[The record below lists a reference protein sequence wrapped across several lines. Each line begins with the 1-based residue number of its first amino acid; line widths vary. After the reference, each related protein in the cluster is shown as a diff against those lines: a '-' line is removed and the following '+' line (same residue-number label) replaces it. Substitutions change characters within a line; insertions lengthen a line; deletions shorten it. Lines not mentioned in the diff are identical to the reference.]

1 MYEKRGLIEVGSQ
14 DERVDGQW
22 VAHTYGFGLVER
34 GGVSQHWTQRGDLMA
49 QSNPTGAFSPA
60 PLTDAFGDWV
70 SGVRTTYDWNG
81 GWGYRNEPDTGGLRK
96 VGIRWYDPYT
106 GRFLQ
111 QDPWLGSVSIPLTLN
126 AYAYC
131 VNDPVNAVDPSG
143 KILKLLL
150 VVALVVALVDSI
162 DDDAEGG
169 DGGSVNSPGGSSG
182 NVNNCGNNNNIIV
195 GNDNTVVINPP
206 TPPSSSPQ
214 LPPPPPVVLPHPG
227 KARVDFE
234 ITIRYDESRK
244 EWIIKGWIRDP

>member
-1 MYEKRGLIEVGSQ
+1 
-14 DERVDGQW
+14 
-22 VAHTYGFGLVER
+22 
-34 GGVSQHWTQRGDLMA
+34 MA
-49 QSNPTGAFSPA
+49 QSSPTGAFSPV
-60 PLTDAFGDWV
+60 PITDAFGDWV

-81 GWGYRNEPDTGGLRK
+81 GWGYRNEPDTGGLQK
-96 VGIRWYDPYT
+96 VGVRWYDPYT